1 MTTAPTAEA
10 SPATI
15 SNPTNARTRTAI
27 IGSGIAGL
35 TVAWRLRHDH
45 QVTLFE
51 AAPRLGGHTHTHS
64 VCVDGRDIAVD
75 TGFIVYNDRNYPT
88 LTRLFEELGIT
99 GHATGMSFA
108 VSCQHNGLEYNGG
121 SIPGLL
127 ARRRNLLSPDFWR
140 MVRDILRFNRE
151 APALLQEPAPGPSLG
166 EYLAQAGFSAPF
178 LSNYLLPMGAA
189 IWSVPTAEMREFPA
203 QRLVEFFANHGLLS
217 LSDRPQWYV
226 VAGGSQR
233 YVDAIVQGLQEPP
246 RLATPVLGVR
256 RDDHGAII
264 RTAAGSER
272 FDHVVFACHSN
283 EALALLEDPSPA
295 EREILGAIRF
305 QPNDVVLHTDTTLM
319 PRARAAWAAW
329 NYRLS
334 GGDVEATT
342 VTYWMNRLQHIDA
355 PTQLLVTLNQ
365 TEDIRPDRVI
375 ARMRYSHPV
384 FDRPA
389 VAAQGRQ
396 DEISGARHTW
406 YCGAWWRYGFHEDGC
421 QSGEAVANGLLART
435 RAGA

>member
-1 MTTAPTAEA
+1 MTTVPIAEA
-10 SPATI
+10 SSNNGSTATE
-15 SNPTNARTRTAI
+15 SRTRTAV

-35 TVAWRLRHDH
+35 TVAWRLRGDH
-45 QVTLFE
+45 HVTLFE

-64 VCVDGRDIAVD
+64 VRIDGRDIAVD
-75 TGFIVYNDRNYPT
+75 TGFIVYNDRNYPA
-88 LTRLFEELGIT
+88 LTRLFAELGIS

-108 VSCQHNGLEYNGG
+108 VSCQRTGLEYNGG

-151 APALLQEPAPGPSLG
+151 APALLQQPAPGPSLG
-166 EYLAQAGFSAPF
+166 EYLAQARYSAPF
-178 LSNYLLPMGAA
+178 LEKYLLPMGAA
-189 IWSVPTAEMREFPA
+189 IWSVPTSDMRAFPA

-233 YVDAIVQGLQEPP
+233 YVDAIVRDLPEPP
-246 RLATPVLGVR
+246 RVATPVLGVR
-256 RDDHGAII
+256 RDDHGAIV

-272 FDHVVFACHSN
+272 FDHVVFACHSD
-283 EALALLEDPSPA
+283 EALALLEDPGPV

-305 QPNDVVLHTDTTLM
+305 QPNDVVLHTDVGLM

-334 GGDVEATT
+334 GGGVEATT
-342 VTYWMNRLQHIDA
+342 VTYWMNRLQNIDT

-365 TEDIRPDRVI
+365 TEDIRPERVI

-384 FDRPA
+384 FDAPA
-389 VAAQGRQ
+389 VAAQARRDQ
-396 DEISGARHTW
+396 ISGVRHTW

-421 QSGEAVANGLLART
+421 QSGEAVARALLART